1 MKEEKGYMR
10 YFNPRSKYAAWVCV
24 LAALLL
30 CLGSLQGALN
40 AQTST
45 GQITGTITDPSG
57 AVIAGAKVDLTNVL
71 TQQVWSLTSNASGNF
86 VFPDV
91 VAGTYSLRVSKS
103 GFETY
108 NQTDIALATR
118 EDLALHQIQLQVGS
132 VATEVTV
139 QATAARVETDSSAHT
154 GLVTSSQISEIPNKG
169 RDFKDY
175 LSVLPGTTSRG
186 ETDAPGWGSGS
197 VQFNGG
203 DAGVTL
209 LQIDGIAS
217 QDTGAPGGLSSY
229 ITPSVDAIQ
238 EMRVQTGNQ
247 NAEFGARG
255 GGTVNVTVKSG
266 TASFHGDLYEF
277 NRNNFYNANDYF
289 RKILGASKP
298 DVSGHPAAYKFNNWG
313 GTLGGPIL
321 LPFTDFN
328 HSRTRAF
335 FFFSADYL
343 HRTNSGSPSNVT
355 MPTPDERKGIFSNL
369 TSNLANP
376 SGAAPVCSG
385 ASPTITCTF
394 PQNAINQAGQ
404 TFLNLLPTP
413 TCLRPGVDTAANN
426 YGGSPSSLPACTST
440 TYNFNYVNV
449 YPYPWYD
456 YILRT
461 DFNLGSRETFYVR
474 LIKNFENREG
484 ESGFLG
490 GNGSWPQSL
499 IFYTIHSVGA
509 VATLVSTLR
518 PNLVNEF
525 TAGENSALQTTTPF
539 SQAALDKNNRAKV
552 GLGPSVLPVLFPAS
566 NSPFGAGA
574 QAKSANNYDLIPNAS
589 FGGGNLEAFNG
600 GSIQNSPAFSFE
612 SRYPFF
618 GTDRDWTVT
627 DNLTWVKG
635 SHALKFGVFFE
646 HVSRSTA
653 RASTFNGSFNFG
665 QTSTNPL
672 DTGNPFSNALTGV
685 FQSYSEANFHP
696 IAHGLNNDIE
706 WFAQDTWKVSR
717 TLTLDYGLR
726 FSLLIPDSL
735 RGQTLSEFN
744 PAVYN
749 AADQPRLIQPFCI
762 TSNPCKGTNRVGYDP
777 ATGAQYPAGAIGLFV
792 PGTGTPYQ
800 GMSTY
805 TSTTMNKP
813 PIGIGPRI
821 GFAWDIFGNGKTAL
835 RGGFGM
841 FYDRPGSID
850 SVALQY
856 VEGPPLISTP
866 SIYNDTIGSFLSSP
880 PASYIGPQS
889 VNGTV
894 RDYKMPQSY
903 DYNLGIQR
911 DLSHGALLDVS
922 YVGNVSRHGQQR
934 TNLSQLPFGAHFMN
948 GGGYPVNIDPT
959 TGSPYTDNIIR
970 CHLSLDCGYG
980 STNFYTYDGNS
991 NYNSMQASVTKRFG
1005 RTLTAGASYTY
1016 SKVLDYSGCCSI
1028 WLPDRYF
1035 YGPGSNDRRHNLTV
1049 NWTYNFPNSHF
1060 ENSVLKTMANGWVV
1074 QGIVTMISGS
1084 PQTVS
1089 ASYKTDASGGGPV
1102 TGLLITGAPIKKGP
1116 AATSGLGPQYLN
1128 PASFTL
1134 APSGDTGGGPS
1145 GDCVAPFLP
1154 QECGLGNNSQSADFY
1169 GPGTNN
1175 WDISLFKN
1183 FQLGSNEAR
1192 HLQFRWETYNTF
1204 NHTQFTSINTSA
1216 NFKSYNPATGK
1227 NPNPATPFG
1236 QFTAAAPARI
1246 MALALKLYF

>member
-1154 QECGLGNNSQSADFY
+1154 EECGLGNNSQSADFY